1 MTIIKRCRG
10 KKKRGIGATDGF
22 RKKIMTPDSEISV
35 CSEFEVKSK
44 IGNIFVKEK
53 ILEEYSVKIYEID
66 PYFYEHYEKKI
77 QVDENGCKYILFRI
91 DVYFNKFLLAV
102 EIDEKGHTDRDLI
115 FEEKRQKA
123 LEKKL
128 GCKFIRINT
137 SNAKNGY
144 DLDYEVGNIEAF
156 IDEFKNK
163 KIKKLETKLKEIE
176 DKNKNSTTNQIT
188 NNFGKIIIK
197 N

>member
-1 MTIIKRCRG
+1 MN
-10 KKKRGIGATDGF
+10 
-22 RKKIMTPDSEISV
+22 IM
-35 CSEFEVKSK
+35 
-44 IGNIFVKEK
+44 
-53 ILEEYSVKIYEID
+53 
-66 PYFYEHYEKKI
+66 KKI
-77 QVDENGCKYILFRI
+77 QVDENGSKYILFRI

-115 FEEKRQKA
+115 FEDKRQKA

-144 DLDYEVGNIEAF
+144 DIDYEFGNAEAF

-163 KIKKLETKLKEIE
+163 KIKELEKKLIEEKEMREKLEKEIRE
-176 DKNKNSTTNQIT
+176 MRNETLKHNSKKL
-188 NNFGKIIIK
+188 NNLTINFKK
-197 N
+197 

>member
-1 MTIIKRCRG
+1 M
-10 KKKRGIGATDGF
+10 
-22 RKKIMTPDSEISV
+22 
-35 CSEFEVKSK
+35 
-44 IGNIFVKEK
+44 
-53 ILEEYSVKIYEID
+53 
-66 PYFYEHYEKKI
+66 
-77 QVDENGCKYILFRI
+77 LFRI
-91 DVYFNKFLLAV
+91 DIYSSECFLAV
-102 EIDEKGHTDRDLI
+102 EIDEKGHTDRDII

-144 DLDYEVGNIEAF
+144 DLDYEVGNVQAF

-163 KIKKLETKLKEIE
+163 KIKKLEKKLKKEKELKEKLEKELKENIRRRTKE
-176 DKNKNSTTNQIT
+176 KLEKEAKIKELKDENKELKNKTKNLTNNQIT
-188 NNFGKIIIK
+188 NNFEKMIIK